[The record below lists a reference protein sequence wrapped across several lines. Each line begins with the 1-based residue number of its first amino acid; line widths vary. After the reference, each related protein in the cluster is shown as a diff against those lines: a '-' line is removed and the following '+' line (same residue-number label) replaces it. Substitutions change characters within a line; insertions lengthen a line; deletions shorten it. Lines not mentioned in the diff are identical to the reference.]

1 MTDKPLSFDSLQQLL
16 AGFGQQH
23 VLHHWHA
30 LSQSQQTILAA
41 QVRELD
47 LPELASL
54 VRGEYG
60 STDFMALAA
69 RAESPPAVRADGSGA
84 DWSQAQAKLRG
95 EDAMVRWP
103 LLSSRVVKARVWDS
117 ISQKGCFL
125 SARFPSE
132 LSFNFLL
139 IVCWQSTKH
148 MAVVFLYTS

>member
-1 MTDKPLSFDSLQQLL
+1 MTDKPLSFDSLQELL

-60 STDFMALAA
+60 STDFMAGWLLLRLCSW
-69 RAESPPAVRADGSGA
+69 RASRPALSGEIN
-84 DWSQAQAKLRG
+84 SEG
-95 EDAMVRWP
+95 EW
-103 LLSSRVVKARVWDS
+103 
-117 ISQKGCFL
+117 G
-125 SARFPSE
+125 E
-132 LSFNFLL
+132 
-139 IVCWQSTKH
+139 
-148 MAVVFLYTS
+148 